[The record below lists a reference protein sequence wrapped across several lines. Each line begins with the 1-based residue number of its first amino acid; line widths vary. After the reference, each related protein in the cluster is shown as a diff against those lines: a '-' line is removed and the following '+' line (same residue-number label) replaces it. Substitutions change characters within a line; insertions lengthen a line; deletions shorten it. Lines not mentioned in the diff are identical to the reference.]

1 MAGSIYDKALE
12 GVDAANVTPGGVP
25 GGDKYLRALEGVA
38 AEPRQRAATN
48 ARVLSGTSTSQA
60 ASDRKLAAEVG
71 APEEVVAS
79 DRENFQA
86 VATERR
92 VNAALQ
98 DAPNTAAWMA
108 IATNAKI
115 AHDSV
120 EQLSFVERQAR
131 AFQRGNVVQDQGRAG
146 FNLLVAPGSEG
157 FKSDLAALDARL
169 RALADNDGGIA
180 GWFGSAS
187 EQIGQL
193 FSTTTSRNVLGGAA
207 LGVGAVATGA
217 VAAPTLAVAGGVV
230 VAGAGLGYLA
240 ETTTV
245 AMGQSY
251 ADLREA
257 GVSDTYARSLAVVA
271 GGLIGAVEVA
281 ADRVGLGQFT
291 SGIRAAFV
299 QDMVKRLGVTQV
311 AGKALTE
318 YAKTVGVQTGTEA
331 VQEIIQITAEEVGKS
346 LEGLEGASADQ
357 IRDRIFEAGY
367 KAFQAA
373 TVLSTPGAVMRYRK
387 DRQDIAN
394 AEDGLA
400 TLQEISAKVQEAP
413 ITANDPQAAIEAL
426 TGSLPEV
433 SIPADKLA
441 EALDKL
447 APDVGDAL
455 LERIGVTREALAA
468 EVAAGN
474 EDIVV
479 SPAAHAAV
487 HVQPEAFAALADHI
501 RLDREGLTAAEAK
514 EYAGTDLS
522 EQAKAAAEEEQAAEA
537 GVQDIASLPP
547 VREGF
552 VRFYHGAGSGKY
564 DGGSRFVSPDFA
576 YARDYRGEG
585 SKVFYVD
592 VPANDPQLRKAYDD
606 TGTNMPAPYIS
617 FELRDEL
624 AQGLKLVPE
633 KKPAK
638 VAPTEITDDAISIL
652 REAGFSD
659 LEIRKMPKKVIL
671 DLTSGEAL
679 PKGLRADADGNLI
692 VAAEQTIG
700 IDQMIGL
707 QEMFKSARDTGLTQ
721 PQYEAYL
728 AKVARAR
735 EVARNR
741 LEDLRLRQERERL
754 SSEYKV
760 LYEQEREVA
769 QQTVDN
775 EPVYALLTSIGAER
789 IDRQKA
795 IDVLQFAGEGMFT
808 GYEAS
813 DPKTIRADVEATLL
827 PMFPKTI
834 DGRPL
839 FTPKGKETGLDPHI
853 LAARFGFDDALSMF
867 QALQSAEDRTQRIQT
882 LADRRMAEAY
892 PDLLSSKRDV
902 DLALEA
908 IHTDQQGKLMMD
920 DLNRMLIARK
930 QGKLKHAFVK
940 KAAQDALETKRV
952 SEIKPATFFGAFKRK
967 AAEVGRAV
975 RKGDRALAVKKAFEK
990 VVAFEMARASYKVRN
1005 EVAQDQKFLRK
1016 FLASDKGRAMADN
1029 SEAADYFDAAKWL
1042 MREYGFTEDVGQIKE
1057 DRAAEIVEQ
1066 NFPEIVARLQQPRG
1080 SKAGFPV
1087 ETTDMRLDD
1096 WREAAV
1102 VIRQL
1107 VGFGRDAASFSE
1119 ADGVRQLSQVKAELE
1134 AVARSAQ
1141 DVARTDET
1149 RNDANAPAL
1158 KKAGALAANVIVPS
1172 NSLVEFTMRL
1182 LDNGKAAGKWFNA
1195 TVRNVMSAEFA
1206 ANRIREKFVQ
1216 PHIEKLRD
1224 VLPQRPGPLGLKFD
1238 DTRSTTPG
1246 GVGVPLS
1253 VEQRIMLSLNAASPD
1268 GMKRLTEGM
1277 KLGRSYKDGSWTEA
1291 NIMAEVNQ
1299 LTPKQAEWVQ
1309 GMLDIF
1315 NVHMWPLVEAQY
1327 RRETGKSPNKV
1338 QGQQITLN
1346 NGAVIQGGYFPLL
1359 YDRSQISYNDEAFQP
1374 QDPLSSGVGGG
1385 SRAQYDAVFSG
1396 MTKARTSFVAPLAL
1410 DLSRA
1415 TLVLDAHIHYITHR
1429 QAIRD
1434 MSKLF
1439 RNPEL
1444 AGLISDKAGPDRMEG
1459 LKAWMRDLA
1468 ANGDA
1473 GRALQIQDGVNP
1485 IVEFARQG
1493 VLISAMTY
1501 SVATFLAQ
1509 PLGITSSVNQLS
1521 RTDTGKRQVAKGS
1534 LYYGRGLMDLLA
1546 TGRKGMKWANDVS
1559 LVLRDRL
1566 SSVDAAIGELQR
1578 ELENK
1583 ASPRAKLAV
1592 AGFRALAYFQLYTV
1606 DYPTWFGAYRKAQ
1619 EEGRTPQDAAVYADS
1634 ILRTSQGS
1642 GALSAQS
1649 SFQRAR
1655 DPWSR
1660 AVNGVMT
1667 YPTVYFNAMGEAVAD
1682 LKRQK
1687 GIKGKLWT
1695 MGSTLVLMTLIP
1707 SILDTLR
1714 GNAVP
1719 EDEEDADALFWLRRV
1734 FGTQLQAFG
1743 VFGQIAGGLVQG
1755 YKPSGTL
1762 VASYAAESQKLVGAL
1777 AKIWEEE
1784 ELTAETARKLV
1795 KPAFVL
1801 GRIPG
1806 GSQADRF
1813 LEALEKDSE
1822 NPLDYILGPPPK

>member
-1 MAGSIYDKALE
+1 MAGTIYDKALE
-12 GVDAANVTPGGVP
+12 GIDAANVTPGGVP
-25 GGDKYLRALEGVA
+25 SGGDKYLRALESVA

-60 ASDRKLAAEVG
+60 ASDRKLATEVG

-79 DRENFQA
+79 DRETFKA

-92 VNAALQ
+92 VTTALQ

-108 IATNAKI
+108 VASNAKI

-131 AFQRGNVVQDQGRAG
+131 AFQRGNAVQDQGRAG
-146 FNLLVAPGSEG
+146 FNLLVSPGSEQ
-157 FKSDLAALDARL
+157 FKSDMAAIDARL
-169 RALADNDGGIA
+169 KSLADNDGGIG

-187 EQIGQL
+187 EQVGQL
-193 FSTTTSRNVLGGAA
+193 FSSATSKSVVGGAA
-207 LGVGAVATGA
+207 LGVGAVAAGV

-240 ETTTV
+240 ETTSV

-251 ADLREA
+251 VDLREA

-291 SGIRAAFV
+291 SGMRAAFV

-318 YAKTVGVQTGTEA
+318 YAKNVGVQSGTEA

-346 LEGLEGASADQ
+346 LEGLEGASAAQ
-357 IRDRIFEAGY
+357 VRERIFEAGF

-394 AEDGLA
+394 AENGLA
-400 TLQEISAKVQEAP
+400 SLQEMSAKVQEAP
-413 ITANDPQAAIEAL
+413 ITKNDPEAAIEAL
-426 TGSLPEV
+426 SGSLPEV

-441 EALDKL
+441 EAIDKL
-447 APDVGDAL
+447 DPEVGDAL
-455 LERIGVTREALAA
+455 LEKVGITREALAA

-479 SPAAHAAV
+479 SPTAHAAV

-522 EQAKAAAEEEQAAEA
+522 QQAKLAAEEEQAADPNAAEA
-537 GVQDIASLPP
+537 P
-547 VREGF
+547 
-552 VRFYHGAGSGKY
+552 K
-564 DGGSRFVSPDFA
+564 
-576 YARDYRGEG
+576 
-585 SKVFYVD
+585 
-592 VPANDPQLRKAYDD
+592 
-606 TGTNMPAPYIS
+606 
-617 FELRDEL
+617 
-624 AQGLKLVPE
+624 
-633 KKPAK
+633 
-638 VAPTEITDDAISIL
+638 APTEITDDAISIL

-659 LEIRKMPKKVIL
+659 VEIRKMPKKVIL

-679 PKGLRADADGNLI
+679 PKGLKADADGNLI

-754 SSEYKV
+754 SGEYKK

-769 QQTVDN
+769 QQSVDN
-775 EPVYALLTSIGAER
+775 EPVYALLTSIDAER

-892 PDLLSSKRDV
+892 PDLMSSKRDV

-952 SEIKPATFFGAFKRK
+952 SEIKPATFFSAFKRK
-967 AAEVGRAV
+967 AAEAGRAV
-975 RKGDRALAVKKAFEK
+975 RKGDRDLATKKSFEK

-1005 EVAQDQKFLRK
+1005 EAVQDQKFVSK

-1042 MREYGFTEDVGQIKE
+1042 IREYGFAEDVGQIKE

-1066 NFPEIVARLQQPRG
+1066 NFPKIVERLQQPRG
-1080 SKAGFPV
+1080 SKAGLPV
-1087 ETTDMRLDD
+1087 EPADMRLGD

-1107 VGFGRDAASFSE
+1107 VGFGRDAASFAE
-1119 ADGVRQLSQVKAELE
+1119 ADGVRQLSEVVADLE
-1134 AVARSAQ
+1134 GVARAAQ

-1182 LDNGKAAGKWFNA
+1182 MDNGKTAGKWFNA

-1224 VLPQRPGPLGLKFD
+1224 VLPQRPGPLGLQYD
-1238 DTRSTTPG
+1238 TTRSTTPG
-1246 GVGVPLS
+1246 GVGVRLS
-1253 VEQRIMLSLNAASPD
+1253 VEQRIMLALNAASPD
-1268 GMKRLTEGM
+1268 GMKRLIEGM
-1277 KLGRSYKDGSWTEA
+1277 KLGRSYKAGSWTEA
-1291 NIMAEVNQ
+1291 NIMAEINQ
-1299 LTPKQAEWVQ
+1299 LTPEQAEWVQ

-1315 NVHMWPLVEAQY
+1315 KVHMWPLVEAQY

-1338 QGQQITLN
+1338 QGQQLVLN
-1346 NGAVIQGGYFPLL
+1346 NGAIIQGGYFPLL
-1359 YDRSQISYNDEAFQP
+1359 YDRSQISYNDEAFKL

-1396 MTKARTSFVAPLAL
+1396 LIKARTNFVAPLAL

-1493 VLISAMTY
+1493 VLVSAMTY

-1521 RTDTGKRQVAKGS
+1521 RTDTGKRQVGKGS
-1534 LYYGRGLMDLLA
+1534 LYFGRGLMDLLA

-1583 ASPRAKLAV
+1583 ATPRAKLAV

-1634 ILRTSQGS
+1634 ILRTAQGS

-1687 GIKGKLWT
+1687 GVKGKLWT
-1695 MGSTLVLMTLIP
+1695 MGATLVLMTLIP

-1719 EDEEDADALFWLRRV
+1719 EDEDKADAFFWLRRI

-1762 VASYAAESQKLVGAL
+1762 VASYAAETEKLISAL
-1777 AKIWEEE
+1777 YKIYEDE
-1784 ELTAETARKLV
+1784 ELTVETARKIV
-1795 KPAFVL
+1795 KPLFVA

-1822 NPLDYILGPPPK
+1822 NPLDYVLGPPPPK

>member
-25 GGDKYLRALEGVA
+25 DAGNKYLKALDSIA

-60 ASDRKLAAEVG
+60 ASDRKLATEVG

-79 DRENFQA
+79 DRQSFQA

-108 IATNAKI
+108 IAANAKV

-120 EQLSFVERQAR
+120 DQLSFVERQVR
-131 AFQRGNVVQDQGRAG
+131 AFQRGNAVQDQGRSG
-146 FNLLVAPGSEG
+146 FNLLVSPGSEQ
-157 FKSDLAALDARL
+157 FQSDMAALDARL
-169 RALADNDGGIA
+169 KSLADNDGGIG

-187 EQIGQL
+187 EQIGQM
-193 FSTTTSRNVLGGAA
+193 FSTATSKNVLTGAA
-207 LGVGAVATGA
+207 IGVGAVAAGA

-230 VAGAGLGYLA
+230 AAGAGLGYLA

-251 ADLREA
+251 ADLRDA

-271 GGLIGAVEVA
+271 GGLVGAVEVA
-281 ADRVGLGQFT
+281 ADRIGLGQFT

-299 QDMVKRLGVTQV
+299 QDMVKRLG
-311 AGKALTE
+311 AGQIAQTALKE
-318 YAKTVGVQTGTEA
+318 YAKNVAVQSGTEA
-331 VQEIIQITAEEVGKS
+331 VQEVIQITAEEVGKA
-346 LEGLEGASADQ
+346 LEGLDGASAAQ
-357 IRDRIFEAGY
+357 VRERVFEAGF

-400 TLQEISAKVQEAP
+400 TLKEMHSKVQEAP
-413 ITANDPQAAIEAL
+413 LTRNDPEAAIEAL
-426 TGSLPEV
+426 SKSLPEV
-433 SIPADKLA
+433 SIPADKLS
-441 EALDKL
+441 EAVDKL

-455 LERIGVTREALAA
+455 LEKIGVTREQLTA
-468 EVAAGN
+468 EVAGNN

-479 SPAAHAAV
+479 SPEAHAAV
-487 HVQPEAFAALADHI
+487 QVQPEAFTALADHI
-501 RLDREGLTAAEAK
+501 RIDREGLTAAEAK

-522 EQAKAAAEEEQAAEA
+522 EQAKLAAEEEKAADPNASEA
-537 GVQDIASLPP
+537 P
-547 VREGF
+547 
-552 VRFYHGAGSGKY
+552 
-564 DGGSRFVSPDFA
+564 
-576 YARDYRGEG
+576 
-585 SKVFYVD
+585 
-592 VPANDPQLRKAYDD
+592 
-606 TGTNMPAPYIS
+606 
-617 FELRDEL
+617 
-624 AQGLKLVPE
+624 
-633 KKPAK
+633 KP
-638 VAPTEITDDAISIL
+638 PTEITDDAISIL
-652 REAGFSD
+652 REAGFTD

-679 PKGLRADADGNLI
+679 PKGLKADADGNLI

-700 IDQMIGL
+700 VDQMIGL

-754 SSEYKV
+754 SGEYKT

-775 EPVYALLTSIGAER
+775 EPVYALLTSIQAER

-795 IDVLQFAGEGMFT
+795 IDVLEFAGKGMFT

-867 QALQSAEDRTQRIQT
+867 QALQSAEDRTQRIQS
-882 LADRRMAEAY
+882 LADRRMAEKY

-908 IHTDQQGKLMMD
+908 IHTDQQGKLMMN

-952 SEIKPATFFGAFKRK
+952 SEITPATFFGAFKRK

-975 RKGDRALAVKKAFEK
+975 RKGDRDTATKKAFEK

-1005 EVAQDQKFLRK
+1005 EVSQDQKFVSK
-1016 FLASDKGRAMADN
+1016 FLSSDKGRAMADN

-1042 MREYGFTEDVGQIKE
+1042 IREYGFAEDVGQIKE
-1057 DRAAEIVEQ
+1057 DRAAEIVKQ
-1066 NFPEIVARLQQPRG
+1066 HFPEIEARLQQPRG

-1087 ETTDMRLDD
+1087 EVSDMRLSD
-1096 WREAAV
+1096 WREASV

-1107 VGFGRDAASFSE
+1107 VGFGRDAASFAE
-1119 ADGVRQLSQVKAELE
+1119 ADGVRQLSEVVAELE
-1134 AVARSAQ
+1134 GVARTAL

-1149 RNDANAPAL
+1149 RSDAKAPAL
-1158 KKAGALAANVIVPS
+1158 KKAGALAANVVVPS

-1195 TVRNVMSAEFA
+1195 TVRKVMSAEFT
-1206 ANRIREKFVQ
+1206 ANRIRETHVQ
-1216 PHIEKLRD
+1216 PHVEKLRD
-1224 VLPQRPGPLGLKFD
+1224 VLPQRPGPLGLKYD

-1253 VEQRIMLSLNAASPD
+1253 TEQRIMLALNAASPD

-1299 LTPKQAEWVQ
+1299 LTPKQAQWVQ

-1338 QGQQITLN
+1338 QGQQLALN

-1359 YDRSQISYNDEAFQP
+1359 YDRAQISYNDEAFKP

-1396 MTKARTSFVAPLAL
+1396 MTKARTGFVAPLAL

-1473 GRALQIQDGVNP
+1473 GRALQIQDGLVGV
-1485 IVEFARQG
+1485 VEWARQG
-1493 VLISAMTY
+1493 VLVSAMAY
-1501 SVATFLAQ
+1501 SVSTLLAQ
-1509 PLGITSSVNQLS
+1509 PIGITSSVNQLS
-1521 RTDTGKRQVAKGS
+1521 RTDTGKRQVGKGAS
-1534 LYYGRGLMDLLA
+1534 YFGRGMMDLLS
-1546 TGRKGMKWANDVS
+1546 TGRQGMKWANDVS
-1559 LVLRDRL
+1559 LVLKDRL

-1583 ASPRAKLAV
+1583 ASLRSKAALV
-1592 AGFRALAYFQLYTV
+1592 GFRAMAYFQLYTV

-1649 SFQRAR
+1649 AFQR
-1655 DPWSR
+1655 DKGPWVR
-1660 AVNGVMT
+1660 AVNAVMT

-1687 GIKGKLWT
+1687 GIRGKAWT
-1695 MGSTLVLMTLIP
+1695 MGATLVLMTILP

-1714 GNAVP
+1714 ANAVP
-1719 EDEEDADALFWLRRV
+1719 EDEEKSGILFWLGRI
-1734 FGTQLQAFG
+1734 FGSQLQAFG
-1743 VFGQIAGGLVQG
+1743 PVGQIAGGLVQG
-1755 YKPSGTL
+1755 YRPSGTML
-1762 VASYAAESQKLVGAL
+1762 ASYAAEGKKLYDAVG
-1777 AKIWEEE
+1777 KV
-1784 ELTAETARKLV
+1784 AEDGITVESARKIV
-1795 KPAFVL
+1795 KPLFVATKT
-1801 GRIPG
+1801 PG
-1806 GSQADRF
+1806 GSSVDRF
-1813 LEALEKDSE
+1813 LHALEQESD
-1822 NPLDYILGPPPK
+1822 NPIDYILGPPPK

>member
-1 MAGSIYDKALE
+1 MAGTIYDKALE
-12 GVDAANVTPGGVP
+12 GIDAANVTPGGVP
-25 GGDKYLRALEGVA
+25 SGDKYLRALEGVA
-38 AEPRQRAATN
+38 ADPRQRAATN

-79 DRENFQA
+79 DRQNFQA

-92 VNAALQ
+92 VTTALQ

-108 IATNAKI
+108 IATNAKV

-120 EQLSFVERQAR
+120 KQLSFVERQAR
-131 AFQRGNVVQDQGRAG
+131 AFQRGNLVQDQGRSG

-157 FKSDLAALDARL
+157 FKSDLAALDVRL
-169 RALADNDGGIA
+169 KALADNDGGVA
-180 GWFGSAS
+180 GWFGAAS
-187 EQIGQL
+187 EQIGQM
-193 FSTTTSRNVLGGAA
+193 FSTATSKNVLGGAA
-207 LGVGAVATGA
+207 IGVGAVATGV

-230 VAGAGLGYLA
+230 VTGAGLGYLA

-251 ADLREA
+251 ADFREA

-311 AGKALTE
+311 AQKALVE
-318 YAKTVGVQTGTEA
+318 YSKNVGVQTGTEA

-357 IRDRIFEAGY
+357 IRDRIFDAGF

-400 TLQEISAKVQEAP
+400 ALKDISAKVQEAP
-413 ITANDPQAAIEAL
+413 ITANDPEAAIEAL

-447 APDVGDAL
+447 DPDAGDAL
-455 LERIGVTREALAA
+455 LERVGITREQLAT
-468 EVAAGN
+468 EVAGGN
-474 EDIVV
+474 EDIIV

-522 EQAKAAAEEEQAAEA
+522 EQAKAAAEEEQAADPNAAEA
-537 GVQDIASLPP
+537 P
-547 VREGF
+547 
-552 VRFYHGAGSGKY
+552 K
-564 DGGSRFVSPDFA
+564 
-576 YARDYRGEG
+576 
-585 SKVFYVD
+585 
-592 VPANDPQLRKAYDD
+592 
-606 TGTNMPAPYIS
+606 
-617 FELRDEL
+617 
-624 AQGLKLVPE
+624 
-633 KKPAK
+633 
-638 VAPTEITDDAISIL
+638 APTEITDDAISIL

-679 PKGLRADADGNLI
+679 PKGLKADADGNLI
-692 VAAEQTIG
+692 AGAEQTIG

-735 EVARNR
+735 EVSRNR

-754 SSEYKV
+754 SSEYKK
-760 LYEQEREVA
+760 LYEVEREIA

-813 DPKTIRADVEATLL
+813 DPKTIRADVDTTLL
-827 PMFPKTI
+827 PMFPKTA

-853 LAARFGFDDALSMF
+853 LASRFGFDDALSMF

-940 KAAQDALETKRV
+940 KAAQDALGTKRV
-952 SEIKPATFFGAFKRK
+952 SEITPATFFNAFKRK
-967 AAEVGRAV
+967 ATEAGRAV
-975 RKGDRALAVKKAFEK
+975 RKGDRDLATKKSFEK
-990 VVAFEMARASYKVRN
+990 VVAFETARATYKVRN
-1005 EVAQDQKFLRK
+1005 EVSQDQKFIRK

-1119 ADGVRQLSQVKAELE
+1119 ADGVRQLSQVVAELE
-1134 AVARSAQ
+1134 DVARSAQ

-1224 VLPQRPGPLGLKFD
+1224 VLPQRPGPLGLKYD
-1238 DTRSTTPG
+1238 DARSTTAG
-1246 GVGVPLS
+1246 GVGVALS
-1253 VEQRIMLSLNAASPD
+1253 TEQRIMLALNAASPD

-1291 NIMAEVNQ
+1291 NVIAEVNQ

-1338 QGQQITLN
+1338 QGQQIALA
-1346 NGAVIQGGYFPLL
+1346 NGSVIQGGYFPLL

-1385 SRAQYDAVFSG
+1385 ARAQYDAVFSG

-1473 GRALQIQDGVNP
+1473 GRALQIQDGVNSV
-1485 IVEFARQG
+1485 VEFARQG

-1509 PLGITSSVNQLS
+1509 PLGITSSINQLS
-1521 RTDTGKRQVAKGS
+1521 RTDTGKRQVGKGS
-1534 LYYGRGLMDLLA
+1534 LYFGRGLMDMLA

-1619 EEGRTPQDAAVYADS
+1619 EDGRTPQDAAVYADS

-1687 GIKGKLWT
+1687 GIRGKLWT
-1695 MGSTLVLMTLIP
+1695 MGATLVLMTLIP

-1719 EDEEDADALFWLRRV
+1719 EDEENADALFWLRRI

-1743 VFGQIAGGLVQG
+1743 VFGQVAGGVVQG
-1755 YKPSGTL
+1755 YRPSGTL
-1762 VASYAAESQKLVGAL
+1762 VASYAAEGQKFYGAL
-1777 AKIWEEE
+1777 AKIWEEGE
-1784 ELTAETARKLV
+1784 ITTETARKLV

-1806 GSQADRF
+1806 GSQTDRF

-1822 NPLDYILGPPPK
+1822 NPLDYLLGPPPK